1 MPNANYIFIF
11 QISAYDPDRLL
22 PQVRKALEKSTELL
36 SRKRF
41 PRMWKFT
48 DACNGMVVGRK
59 KSRLRTRIL
68 SGLCLALGIF
78 LFVPGLMEPQSLLAP
93 LIAGALAIGIGIGGL
108 WRSRKRKHRKDPFD
122 QPARALLAGKD
133 AIAAEAGFSAAFS
146 EEGMALSAPNADA
159 LCIPY
164 SEFECAVETEDLLL
178 FVYGGRVT
186 LLQKADLTAGTI
198 DAFRAFISGKIPA
211 FQAVAA

>member
-1 MPNANYIFIF
+1 MPNANYIF

-22 PQVRKALEKSTELL
+22 PQVRKALEKRTEFL

-122 QPARALLAGKD
+122 QPARVLLAGKD
-133 AIAAEAGFSAAFS
+133 AITAEAGFSVTFS

-159 LCIPY
+159 LYIPY

-178 FVYGGRVT
+178 FVYGCRVT
-186 LLQKADLTAGTI
+186 LLQKADLTTGTI
-198 DAFRAFISGKIPA
+198 DAFRAFISGKVPA
-211 FQAVAA
+211 FHAIAA

>member
-1 MPNANYIFIF
+1 MQRHGGGA
-11 QISAYDPDRLL
+11 
-22 PQVRKALEKSTELL
+22 E
-36 SRKRF
+36 
-41 PRMWKFT
+41 
-48 DACNGMVVGRK
+48 

-186 LLQKADLTAGTI
+186 LLQKADLTTGTI
-198 DAFRAFISGKIPA
+198 DAFRAFISGKVPA
-211 FQAVAA
+211 FHAVAA